1 MKINRF
7 EDLEIWKLALK
18 ITKYVY
24 DLTSKKDFSK
34 DFELKNQTRGSAIS
48 ISSNIVEGFEKNN
61 NNEFIR
67 FLQIAKG
74 SCGELRNQ
82 LYIALAVKYINE
94 DEFNKVNDMLL
105 ELSGKIGKF
114 ISYLKNQRKQ
124 GNFTKTH

>member
-67 FLQIAKG
+67 SLQIAKG